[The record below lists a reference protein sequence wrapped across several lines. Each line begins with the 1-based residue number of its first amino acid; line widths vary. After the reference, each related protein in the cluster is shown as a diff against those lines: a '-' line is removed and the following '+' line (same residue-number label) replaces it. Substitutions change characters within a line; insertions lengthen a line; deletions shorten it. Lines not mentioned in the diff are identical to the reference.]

1 MAIVNFIRDYE
12 RIARF
17 RLGRFEGMKGPGIV
31 WAIPILHSIRKVD
44 TRTQQVDVPR
54 STSITRDNASIDIDF
69 LVYMRIDLEN
79 AEKAVMEVQDYYF
92 AVLGLATTTLRAVIG
107 DIALDEVLS
116 QRERINEAIRV
127 RLDSETNR
135 WGIKVTNV
143 EIKEIEPPRD
153 ILEAMTR
160 QMSAERTRRAVVMEA
175 EGTREAA
182 ITVAEGEK
190 QSAILR
196 AEGDR
201 QAEILTAEGDQQAAV
216 LRAEGFS
223 TALERI
229 FSVAKGVDTNTMNL
243 QYLDTLKALGDSP
256 SSKFIFPLE
265 FTRLLG
271 GLGKPAA
278 SGSEE

>member
-1 MAIVNFIRDYE
+1 MAIINFVRPYE
-12 RIARF
+12 RVARF
-17 RLGRFEGMKGPGIV
+17 KFGRFEGMMGPGIV
-31 WAIPILHSIRKVD
+31 IAIPIMHQVRKVD
-44 TRTQQVDVPR
+44 TRTEMIDVPR
-54 STSITRDNASIDIDF
+54 STSITKDNANIDIDF
-69 LVYMRIDLEN
+69 LVYMRIDLDQ
-79 AEKAVMEVQDYYF
+79 AEKAVLEVQDYYV

-116 QRERINEAIRV
+116 QRERINEAIRA

-153 ILEAMTR
+153 IQEAMTR

-175 EGTREAA
+175 EGTRAAA

-196 AEGDR
+196 AEGGR
-201 QAEILTAEGDQQAAV
+201 QAEILEAEGDQQAAV
-216 LRAEGFS
+216 LRADGFS

-229 FSVAKGVDTNTMNL
+229 FSVAKGVDVNTMNL
-243 QYLDTLKALGDSP
+243 QYLDTLKALGASP

-271 GLGKPAA
+271 SLGKPSAA
-278 SGSEE
+278 SDEG

>member
-1 MAIVNFIRDYE
+1 MAIINFVRPYE
-12 RIARF
+12 RLARF
-17 RLGRFEGMKGPGIV
+17 KFGRFEGMMGPGIV
-31 WAIPILHSIRKVD
+31 IAIPIMHQVRKVD
-44 TRTQQVDVPR
+44 TRTEMIDVPR
-54 STSITRDNASIDIDF
+54 STSITKDNANIDIDF
-69 LVYMRIDLEN
+69 LVYMRIDLDQ
-79 AEKAVMEVQDYYF
+79 AEKAVLEVQNYYV

-116 QRERINEAIRV
+116 QRERINEAIRA

-143 EIKEIEPPRD
+143 EIKEIEAPRD
-153 ILEAMTR
+153 IQEAMTL

-175 EGTREAA
+175 EGTRAAA

-196 AEGDR
+196 AEGGR
-201 QAEILTAEGDQQAAV
+201 QAEILEAEGDQQAAV
-216 LRAEGFS
+216 LRADGFS

-229 FSVAKGVDTNTMNL
+229 FSVAKGVDVNTMNL
-243 QYLDTLKALGDSP
+243 QYLDTLKALGASP

-271 GLGKPAA
+271 SLGKPSAA
-278 SGSEE
+278 SDEG